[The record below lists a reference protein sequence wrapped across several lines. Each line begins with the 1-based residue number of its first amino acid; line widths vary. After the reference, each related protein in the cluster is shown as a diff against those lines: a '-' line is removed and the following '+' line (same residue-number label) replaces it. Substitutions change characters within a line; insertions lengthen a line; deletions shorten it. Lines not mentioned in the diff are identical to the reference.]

1 MYFKGLLAHSDTVS
15 ESVFLVAETF
25 HLAHAGAQ
33 AAYPNSR
40 IVWLFPIDEEDVPA
54 YIRGSTEEP
63 VSSEL
68 LDLSRFGL

>member
-1 MYFKGLLAHSDTVS
+1 MYFKGLLAHSDAIS
-15 ESVFLVAETF
+15 ESVFLVAENF

-33 AAYPNSR
+33 QAYPNNR

-54 YIRGSTEEP
+54 YIRGNAEEA
-63 VSSEL
+63 VGREL